1 MRRSIYIIT
10 IVFLTIVS
18 VFNCSNEE
26 EDFDTPSELY
36 GLTQED
42 INEALQIH
50 NNARK
55 DVGISNLNWSE

>member
-1 MRRSIYIIT
+1 MRDSIYLTT
-10 IVFLTIVS
+10 IVFLTILS

-26 EDFDTPSELY
+26 EDFANPNELY

-55 DVGISNLNWSE
+55 V